1 MAHPIVLCHGIARFD
16 LWTPLLRLVA
26 GSDDSTHYFRGVKS
40 GLERQGY
47 QVHHAEVTWA
57 GSLAQR
63 ALDLRAAC
71 ARILA
76 ATGAERL
83 NLVCHSM
90 GGLDARRMLHHSC
103 LARDGFAARIASITT
118 IGTPHRGTVFADL
131 SLAGLPGAI
140 AAARGLGLDLAGF
153 EDLTTAA
160 CARFNRE
167 TRASEAASGVQFF
180 TWASS
185 QKLPRVFGPLKA
197 SWRLIAE
204 HDGNN
209 DGLVPVHSQL
219 WRREYAQETFEGDHL
234 NQIGWWD
241 LDELFHESPAAFAA
255 RIQGVYQRIAARLP

>member
-1 MAHPIVLCHGIARFD
+1 MTHPIVLCHGIARFD
-16 LWTPLLRLVA
+16 LWTPALRLVS
-26 GSDDSTHYFRGVKS
+26 GDDSTHYFRGLKS
-40 GLERQGY
+40 ALERRGY
-47 QVHHAEVTWA
+47 EVHHADVAWA
-57 GSLAQR
+57 GSLEQR

-76 ATGAERL
+76 RTGAARL

-90 GGLDARRMLHHSC
+90 GGLDARVMLHHSW
-103 LARDGFAARIASITT
+103 LARDGFQARIASIST

-131 SLAGLPGAI
+131 GLAGLPGAI
-140 AAARGLGLDLAGF
+140 AAARALGLDLAGF
-153 EDLTTAA
+153 ADLTTAA
-160 CARFNRE
+160 CARRNLE
-167 TRASEAASGVQFF
+167 LRAGEEASGVRFF

-197 SWRLIAE
+197 SWKLIAE

-219 WRREYAQETFEGDHL
+219 WRREYAQEQFEGDHL

-241 LDELFHESPAAFAA
+241 LEELFHESPAAFAE
-255 RIQGVYQRIAARLP
+255 RIQAIYLRIAERLP